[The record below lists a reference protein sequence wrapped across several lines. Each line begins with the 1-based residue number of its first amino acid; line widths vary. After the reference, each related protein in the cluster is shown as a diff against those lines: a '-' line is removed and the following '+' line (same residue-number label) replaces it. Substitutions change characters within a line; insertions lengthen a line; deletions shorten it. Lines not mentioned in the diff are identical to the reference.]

1 MQKEDY
7 ALNVIFLCQK
17 YILPLKLPLQLL
29 NDPFRWNGNTE
40 SKIYHTST
48 NTNTCRTRL
57 VHVARA
63 GLGSRWRLLSAPAK
77 GKTAAFGRRC
87 PSDRRPPVSRWSSI
101 PEKASNS
108 GCQPKDTPAWPPN
121 TYDFFSL
128 FSCFILFS
136 IIQHSLSGFKFTVS
150 FNTHMSALFSL
161 LVFSGTDKLNGH
173 FFRVLFQN

>member
-63 GLGSRWRLLSAPAK
+63 GPWQSTTTSKRPGEGKNGRFWAPLPIGSPA
-77 GKTAAFGRRC
+77 
-87 PSDRRPPVSRWSSI
+87 S
-101 PEKASNS
+101 
-108 GCQPKDTPAWPPN
+108 
-121 TYDFFSL
+121 
-128 FSCFILFS
+128 
-136 IIQHSLSGFKFTVS
+136 SLSLVLDPRESIQFWLPAQRHSSMTTEYVRF
-150 FNTHMSALFSL
+150 LF
-161 LVFSGTDKLNGH
+161 LVFMLYS
-173 FFRVLFQN
+173 FFHNPTLAERVQVHSFIQYTHVCTIFFTSVFWHW